1 MGTQQDDHFKRIQL
15 AADIERARGLIAKY
29 DEGRA
34 FYCRMIEENRHKIGR
49 LDERLGD
56 A

>member
-1 MGTQQDDHFKRIQL
+1 
-15 AADIERARGLIAKY
+15 LIAQY

-34 FYCRMIEENRHKIGR
+34 FFCKAIEESRYKIGR